1 MILTVLPL
9 RSHGGLKLST
19 MQSSHPSSD
28 PIFSFRIVS
37 NCASDTSTGSLPQ
50 LSLVEI
56 ITFLLTLN
64 YLKTIQVTDSNSGGV
79 VREPG

>member
-28 PIFSFRIVS
+28 PIFSFRMVS
-37 NCASDTSTGSLPQ
+37 SWASDTSTGSLHNWVIMEM
-50 LSLVEI
+50 LIL
-56 ITFLLTLN
+56 TLTLN